1 MADPWA
7 AEAGP
12 IEIPEDLLAWIKPE
26 LEPGE
31 RLLWVSRADRG
42 AAPRSWRG
50 HRAGAAWAAG
60 WLAVGLASIVGSF
73 RSPAWARQAET
84 GLSSTGI
91 IFGAVGMLIGF
102 GTLVSLVAEVRE
114 RRLLGRRV
122 YALTDRRAILW
133 SPVAGSEAVTV
144 HVYPRG
150 SIRPEQIERT
160 QFPDGGGTL
169 AILGGFS
176 IHGKFEGIA
185 DVRRVEELVRRF
197 LVAPGPGPAP

>member
-1 MADPWA
+1 MADAWA
-7 AEAGP
+7 GDAER

-31 RLLWVSRADRG
+31 RLVWASRADRG
-42 AAPRSWRG
+42 SSPRGWRG

-60 WLAVGLASIVGSF
+60 WLAVGIASIVGSF
-73 RSPAWARQAET
+73 RSSAWARQAEA
-84 GLSSTGI
+84 GLTAIGI
-91 IFGAVGMLIGF
+91 IFGTVGMLLGF
-102 GTLVSLVAEVRE
+102 GTLASLVGAVRE
-114 RRLLGRRV
+114 RRLRGRRF
-122 YALTDRRAILW
+122 YALTDRRAIVW
-133 SPVAGSEAVTV
+133 SPVAGSDAVTV

-185 DVRRVEELVRRF
+185 EARRVEELVRRF